1 MTGRDCRLLDD
12 AHFPLMMPNS
22 LVEGGKSR
30 ALQFR
35 ASTGKREAAQV
46 FDYGNNVELPTVK
59 VLPGNELTWRA
70 AFGVDEGEP
79 FVLTVDYAFGNE
91 TGFYQ

>member
-1 MTGRDCRLLDD
+1 MIVGTFCAMRR
-12 AHFPLMMPNS
+12 S
-22 LVEGGKSR
+22 LIAI
-30 ALQFR
+30 ALTAVR

-91 TGFYQ
+91 TGIYQ